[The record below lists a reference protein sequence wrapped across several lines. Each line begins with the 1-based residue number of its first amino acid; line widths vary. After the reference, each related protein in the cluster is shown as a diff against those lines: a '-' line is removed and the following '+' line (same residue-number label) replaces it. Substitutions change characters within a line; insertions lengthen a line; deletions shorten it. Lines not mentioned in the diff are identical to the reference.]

1 MTVKLPGRFILPLV
15 VFAVL
20 LVALAWV
27 GLQFFAS
34 GKAQLETAK
43 KDGRYAK
50 IEIASGMV
58 EGNVSLKGQE
68 SALPKR
74 EGKSVMAQRQ
84 ATPTTVDQ
92 APEPSAE
99 KKAEQPPSNLSENAK
114 KAEAAPVEEVTEQPI
129 APSVPKTPRSLEA
142 RPLED
147 SVPVSNEAGTIPSKQ
162 ANAGLLEKVQGA
174 NLPKRDKTTNGRVAD
189 AYRKPFT
196 ASAKPKIAVVL
207 TGVGMI
213 ADQNIQ
219 ALSLPGGV
227 TLSLSPY
234 AASVNGLREKA
245 QSAGH
250 EIWLDLPMQPRNYPA
265 DDAGPMALMG
275 QSAEI
280 ENIHRLHQ
288 VMGAATNYVGLV
300 GAYDENF
307 SARAGMKPMA
317 AEIDKRGVAL
327 LLQQKGFK
335 DPAGA
340 SYVRNAERAVQPDG
354 SADAARQALSE
365 AETLA
370 KQSGSAVVTIP
381 ATPQMIDAIK
391 EWSNGLA
398 DKNVDLAP
406 LSAFYAPEKKA
417 PAGNE

>member
-1 MTVKLPGRFILPLV
+1 MTVKLPGRFILPLAIFV
-15 VFAVL
+15 AL
-20 LVALAWV
+20 LAALAWM
-27 GLQFFAS
+27 GLQFLAS
-34 GKAQLETAK
+34 GKAQLEAAK

-68 SALPKR
+68 SGLPKR
-74 EGKSVMAQRQ
+74 EGEPVMPARQ
-84 ATPTTVDQ
+84 ETPITVD
-92 APEPSAE
+92 APTPSQSKEAEPT
-99 KKAEQPPSNLSENAK
+99 PNLSKDAK

-129 APSVPKTPRSLEA
+129 APLAPKTAPK
-142 RPLED
+142 PLED
-147 SVPVSNEAGTIPSKQ
+147 TVPIGADAGTIPNKQ
-162 ANAGLLEKVQGA
+162 SSPPLLEKVQGA
-174 NLPKRDKTTNGRVAD
+174 DLPKRDNISNQRAME
-189 AYRKPFT
+189 AYRKPYT
-196 ASAKPKIAVVL
+196 LSSKPKIAVVV
-207 TGVGMI
+207 TGVGMV

-219 ALSLPGGV
+219 ALALPGGV

-265 DDAGPMALMG
+265 DDAGPMALMSE
-275 QSAEI
+275 SAEI

-300 GAYDENF
+300 GTYDENF
-307 SARAGMKPMA
+307 SVRASMKPMA

-327 LLQQKGFK
+327 LLQQPGFK

-340 SYVRNAERAVQPDG
+340 SYVRHAERAVKPDEG
-354 SADAARQALSE
+354 ADSVRQALSE

-381 ATPQMIDAIK
+381 ATPNMLEVVK
-391 EWSNGLA
+391 EWSKTIA
-398 DKNVDLAP
+398 EKKIDLAP
-406 LSAFYAPEKKA
+406 LSAFYAPEKK
-417 PAGNE
+417 GLRR